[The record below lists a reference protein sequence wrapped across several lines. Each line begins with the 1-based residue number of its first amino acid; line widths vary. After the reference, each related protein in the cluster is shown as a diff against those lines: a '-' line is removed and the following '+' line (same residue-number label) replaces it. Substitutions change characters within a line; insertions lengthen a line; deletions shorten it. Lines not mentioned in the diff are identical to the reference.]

1 MRIKDRKQRRVKIR
15 RRYRQAVR
23 GTANRPRLSVYRSLR
38 HVYAQ
43 IIDDDSGVTLASA
56 STLEKSTAGSLK
68 ATGNREA
75 GALLGKLIAE
85 RAKDHGVESVVFDR
99 GGFRYHGVIR
109 AIADGESEFAETV
122 VHINR
127 VAKVVKGGKN
137 FSFSAVVVAG
147 DGSGKVGFGTGKARE
162 VPPAIQKASEQARKE
177 MVKIP
182 LVSGTVP
189 HLVWGRW
196 GATRVLLRPASPG
209 TGVIAGGGVRAVM
222 ESAGVA
228 DVLTKIVGSRNPFN
242 VVRATFDAIDRLM
255 TSGQVQRLRGVDMQA
270 PEASEVEDLPAET
283 EISDEAE
290 EPTEAAVAE
299 GDDSR

>member
-1 MRIKDRKQRRVKIR
+1 M
-15 RRYRQAVR
+15 
-23 GTANRPRLSVYRSLR
+23 NR
-38 HVYAQ
+38 
-43 IIDDDSGVTLASA
+43 D
-56 STLEKSTAGSLK
+56 
-68 ATGNREA
+68 
-75 GALLGKLIAE
+75 
-85 RAKDHGVESVVFDR
+85 
-99 GGFRYHGVIR
+99 
-109 AIADGESEFAETV
+109 SEFAETV

-147 DGSGKVGFGTGKARE
+147 DGSGKVGYGTGKARE

-177 MVKIP
+177 MIEIP

-222 ESAGVA
+222 EAAGVA

-255 TSGQVQRLRGVDMQA
+255 TSGQVQRLRGVDIKVPEA
-270 PEASEVEDLPAET
+270 PEAPEAAESPESPAET
-283 EISDEAE
+283 ENAE
-290 EPTEAAVAE
+290 EAGESAEAAVAE
-299 GDDSR
+299 GDDS

>member
-1 MRIKDRKQRRVKIR
+1 MM
-15 RRYRQAVR
+15 
-23 GTANRPRLSVYRSLR
+23 
-38 HVYAQ
+38 
-43 IIDDDSGVTLASA
+43 
-56 STLEKSTAGSLK
+56 
-68 ATGNREA
+68 NRET
-75 GALLGKLIAE
+75 
-85 RAKDHGVESVVFDR
+85 
-99 GGFRYHGVIR
+99 
-109 AIADGESEFAETV
+109 EFAETV

-147 DGSGKVGFGTGKARE
+147 DGAGKVGFGTGKARE

-182 LVSGTVP
+182 MIGGTVP

-255 TSGQVQRLRGVDMQA
+255 TSGQVRRLRGVDVDA
-270 PEASEVEDLPAET
+270 VEESEREAGA
-283 EISDEAE
+283 
-290 EPTEAAVAE
+290 EAAEAVEESAEAAAAE
-299 GDDSR
+299 GDES

>member
-1 MRIKDRKQRRVKIR
+1 MM
-15 RRYRQAVR
+15 
-23 GTANRPRLSVYRSLR
+23 NR
-38 HVYAQ
+38 
-43 IIDDDSGVTLASA
+43 
-56 STLEKSTAGSLK
+56 
-68 ATGNREA
+68 
-75 GALLGKLIAE
+75 
-85 RAKDHGVESVVFDR
+85 
-99 GGFRYHGVIR
+99 
-109 AIADGESEFAETV
+109 ESEFAETV

-147 DGSGKVGFGTGKARE
+147 DGAGKVGYGTGKARE

-255 TSGQVQRLRGVDMQA
+255 TTGQVRRLRGVDVNA
-270 PEASEVEDLPAET
+270 PEEVEPAAAPET
-283 EISDEAE
+283 DEAVE
-290 EPTEAAVAE
+290 EPVEAAAAE
-299 GDDSR
+299 GDDS

>member
-1 MRIKDRKQRRVKIR
+1 MM
-15 RRYRQAVR
+15 
-23 GTANRPRLSVYRSLR
+23 
-38 HVYAQ
+38 
-43 IIDDDSGVTLASA
+43 
-56 STLEKSTAGSLK
+56 
-68 ATGNREA
+68 
-75 GALLGKLIAE
+75 E
-85 RAKDHGVESVVFDR
+85 RDT
-99 GGFRYHGVIR
+99 
-109 AIADGESEFAETV
+109 EFAETV

-147 DGSGKVGFGTGKARE
+147 DGAGKVGYGTGKARE

-177 MVKIP
+177 MIKIP
-182 LVSGTVP
+182 MVGGTVP

-255 TSGQVQRLRGVDMQA
+255 TSNQVRRLRGVEVGAEDSTSTSEEPA
-270 PEASEVEDLPAET
+270 AGVPDAAAEAASEET
-283 EISDEAE
+283 A
-290 EPTEAAVAE
+290 EAAAE
-299 GDDSR
+299 PAADDVEATAAGEKKGESS